1 MISFTQAKFLL
12 KHTLQRGPAFAY
24 WYWKVRS
31 GRILRWRNPA
41 AGQALEPVAV
51 HVLVGED
58 QLKMALWMLAS
69 FFEKTQRNWRVYVH
83 DDGSLRS
90 DSRLLL
96 SRVGIEA
103 EVIATATAA
112 ARAES
117 ALKDLPLCKKTYETC
132 FMARKF
138 FGPFLFGSENKY
150 LALDSDLI
158 FFKQPREILE
168 WVDSPR
174 DEMLFNKDTCDR
186 LQVDRVE
193 IDRNFGFEPWRQVN
207 AGLCCIARK
216 GICLQDTEAF
226 LSHGDLHRKADQWML
241 EQTLYALHASKLN
254 AGGLLPDTYSVTH
267 AASRDKT
274 CVARHYVGKVR
285 DQFYTEG
292 CASLSKELQ
301 KPPKQKQ
308 SIGAQTSPRKTARFS
323 VSFREFKFCLKQ
335 TLRKGPVFL
344 RWYLWARSP
353 AVTGWRN
360 PWSNLTVEKVPLHV
374 MTGSDQFAMTK
385 CMLVSFFEKTRRN
398 WKVVLHDDGTLP
410 EDAVRV
416 LGEMGIQAEY
426 VGRSALLDRARQVLA
441 DLPLCRRVCEET
453 LLAPKF
459 FGPLIFAG
467 APKMLLI
474 DSDIVFFKEPREIL
488 EWVDSDSENMFF
500 CGDLSDTAKALRA
513 PLRDKLGVRLW
524 ESVNSGI
531 CCLCPGRFEFGDTE
545 KFLRELDLL
554 QTLDPWLI
562 EQTLFAIHAS
572 ASGRGGLLPSTYELS
587 YSPACAPDCVARH
600 YVGKVRELFYTEAV
614 PALAESR
621 KTAQTFP
628 ADGPRGPRR

>member
-1 MISFTQAKFLL
+1 M
-12 KHTLQRGPAFAY
+12 
-24 WYWKVRS
+24 
-31 GRILRWRNPA
+31 
-41 AGQALEPVAV
+41 
-51 HVLVGED
+51 
-58 QLKMALWMLAS
+58 
-69 FFEKTQRNWRVYVH
+69 
-83 DDGSLRS
+83 
-90 DSRLLL
+90 
-96 SRVGIEA
+96 
-103 EVIATATAA
+103 
-112 ARAES
+112 
-117 ALKDLPLCKKTYETC
+117 
-132 FMARKF
+132 
-138 FGPFLFGSENKY
+138 
-150 LALDSDLI
+150 
-158 FFKQPREILE
+158 
-168 WVDSPR
+168 
-174 DEMLFNKDTCDR
+174 
-186 LQVDRVE
+186 
-193 IDRNFGFEPWRQVN
+193 
-207 AGLCCIARK
+207 
-216 GICLQDTEAF
+216 
-226 LSHGDLHRKADQWML
+226 
-241 EQTLYALHASKLN
+241 
-254 AGGLLPDTYSVTH
+254 
-267 AASRDKT
+267 
-274 CVARHYVGKVR
+274 
-285 DQFYTEG
+285 
-292 CASLSKELQ
+292 
-301 KPPKQKQ
+301 
-308 SIGAQTSPRKTARFS
+308 
-323 VSFREFKFCLKQ
+323 SFREFKFCFKH

-344 RWYLWARSP
+344 WWYLWARSP
-353 AVTGWRN
+353 AVSGWRN
-360 PWSNLTVEKVPLHV
+360 PWSSLPVEKVPLHV

-441 DLPLCRRVCEET
+441 DLPLCRRACEET

-467 APKMLLI
+467 ARKMLLI

-572 ASGRGGLLPSTYELS
+572 ASGKGGLLPSTYELS

-628 ADGPRGPRR
+628 VDGPRGPRR